1 MGDYHGSLFPRTFIE
16 IIEPSVGQSFLRY
29 RSRYEI
35 VACILRTCS
44 GGVKKTKIMY
54 GATLSYA
61 QLKEYLPGLEKS
73 GLIKH
78 DSESQLYRLTEKGI
92 HFLNSFDDIDSLLI
106 GEEQTP
112 IEAQLRAIA
121 K

>member
-1 MGDYHGSLFPRTFIE
+1 MH
-16 IIEPSVGQSFLRY
+16 Y

-35 VACILRTCS
+35 VASILRSCS

-73 GLIKH
+73 GLITH
-78 DSESQLYRLTEKGI
+78 NSDSQLYHLTEKGM
-92 HFLNSFDDIDSLLI
+92 HFLNSFEDIDELLV
-106 GEEQTP
+106 GEGVDRLPEQIKP
-112 IEAQLRAIA
+112 IV